1 MHLISA
7 IIQNYKSL
15 NVVLALDKKI
25 NVITGED
32 NFANKNILNAIRFVT
47 ENKML
52 QVNDISDS
60 RYPLNVELVFTTN
73 GSDEYK
79 ISKKLYADGKI
90 ETYKSDNIYDNK
102 FHCLLIDDVEYSE
115 LTGDNEKLYLTELQ
129 AKSKFIQIIIVSN
142 ESSIINIANSTTYI
156 NKIKNQYL
164 VTRIN
169 RAYKPKLL
177 EVWYWWYWFK
187 KTDVI
192 ESGETKWH
200 KVVVINNDG
209 TATVRV
215 FYQIYG

>member
-60 RYPLNVELVFTTN
+60 RYPLNVELVFTTH
-73 GSDEYK
+73 GSDEYN

-129 AKSKFIQIIIVSN
+129 AKSKFIQIIID
-142 ESSIINIANSTTYI
+142 SS
-156 NKIKNQYL
+156 
-164 VTRIN
+164 
-169 RAYKPKLL
+169 
-177 EVWYWWYWFK
+177 
-187 KTDVI
+187 
-192 ESGETKWH
+192 H
-200 KVVVINNDG
+200 
-209 TATVRV
+209 
-215 FYQIYG
+215 

>member
-1 MHLISA
+1 MYLISA

-115 LTGDNEKLYLTELQ
+115 LTGDNEKLYLTGLQ
-129 AKSKFIQIIIVSN
+129 VKSKFVQIIIVSN

-177 EVWYWWYWFK
+177 EV
-187 KTDVI
+187 
-192 ESGETKWH
+192 
-200 KVVVINNDG
+200 
-209 TATVRV
+209 
-215 FYQIYG
+215 

>member
-102 FHCLLIDDVEYSE
+102 FHCLLIDDVE
-115 LTGDNEKLYLTELQ
+115 
-129 AKSKFIQIIIVSN
+129 FIQIIIVYN